1 MRDSGE
7 EEELQEG
14 EARGGVKEEAEKVW
28 EGGVGDA
35 VCGPGAVVVHFGDAS
50 VGYLAGVF

>member
-1 MRDSGE
+1 
-7 EEELQEG
+7 
-14 EARGGVKEEAEKVW
+14 VW